1 MNIID
6 QIVEARIREAAERG
20 EFDDLPGAGKPQIL
34 DDDSMIP
41 AELRV
46 GYRLLKNAGFL
57 PPELELRQQIR
68 DVEDLLAK
76 TTDADSRR
84 RGLRRLDLLRTQ
96 LEQRRGRRLSLLEDP
111 AYRERLLD
119 RMDGAS
125 QPGGANRG
133 GSSADD

>member
-57 PPELELRQQIR
+57 PPELELRKQIR

-76 TTDADSRR
+76 TAEADSRR

>member
-57 PPELELRQQIR
+57 PPELELRKQIR

-76 TTDADSRR
+76 TAEADSRR

-119 RMDGAS
+119 RMDGPP
-125 QPGGANRG
+125 QPGAANRG

>member
-57 PPELELRQQIR
+57 PPELELRKQIR

-76 TTDADSRR
+76 TADADSRR